1 MASLLPWTDREKL
14 SKGSSQ
20 LNAGADQY
28 LNGILQYHY
37 GMHNQN
43 PAAYNAGAIAA
54 NVGEIYVCNRVTDQI
69 SGVAENGAT
78 GACRGGSGSIRP
90 SWRQSELDAAKDFSE
105 YAEQKSFIN
114 GQEVPYGTKG
124 SVRPDLYKK
133 GSSID
138 VKNYKIETASGRNNL
153 AKNIEKQ
160 YYQRLTNLPDGTKQS
175 ALIDIRGQNVLDT
188 DLTSLYN
195 DISSRTNN
203 GITIKFKTN

>member
-14 SKGSSQ
+14 SKGSSH

-78 GACRGGSGSIRP
+78 GAYQG
-90 SWRQSELDAAKDFSE
+90 ELNARNPQLYLDRALKNQGLDSTPAKMKE
-105 YAEQKSFIN
+105 VWAE
-114 GQEVPYGTKG
+114 EVPYGTKG

-138 VKNYKIETASGRNNL
+138 GAPVRHQRYSRVK
-153 AKNIEKQ
+153 
-160 YYQRLTNLPDGTKQS
+160 LP
-175 ALIDIRGQNVLDT
+175 A
-188 DLTSLYN
+188 
-195 DISSRTNN
+195 
-203 GITIKFKTN
+203 